1 MCNLPRMRVGLDMCG
16 ISRMEEHAQDERFL
30 NRFFTAEEA
39 AYIASKGSMAAQ
51 TVAGIFAAKE
61 AFVKALGTGFDG
73 SVSIREIEILH
84 DNNGAP
90 YYNLNGNALLM
101 VKEKAKVK
109 LTISHTET
117 DAIAFCLIED

>member
-1 MCNLPRMRVGLDMCG
+1 MKIGCDIEKVNRIALSSDGFFEKYFTQKEREYANSKAKP
-16 ISRMEEHAQDERFL
+16 MET
-30 NRFFTAEEA
+30 FTGM
-39 AYIASKGSMAAQ
+39 YC
-51 TVAGIFAAKE
+51 AKE

-73 SVSIREIEILH
+73 SVFLSEIEILH

-90 YYNLNGNALLM
+90 YYSFKGNALLA
-101 VKEKAKVK
+101 VKEQSKAK